1 MKPFGKIGSKLL
13 NIQAGPEKVSGS
25 YAMGVFLAT
34 TPFIG
39 MKVFIALVLTTIL
52 KWSRL
57 AAVIGVYHNNI
68 LTGPLY
74 YSCAFFVGSWLTP
87 NDASLPDISE
97 ISAGMFFNALY
108 GSWSLFRTLLV
119 GGLILG
125 IPLSLAAFFLSYMFL
140 SRKNAGTPVVR

>member
-1 MKPFGKIGSKLL
+1 MKQINKIGSKLL
-13 NIQAGPEKVSGS
+13 NIKAGPEKVSKG
-25 YAMGVFLAT
+25 YALGVFLAT

-39 MKVFIALVLTTIL
+39 MKVFIALGLTTIL
-52 KWSRL
+52 RWSRL

-68 LTGPLY
+68 LTGPLF

-108 GSWSLFRTLLV
+108 GSWGFFSTMLV

-125 IPLSLAAFFLSYMFL
+125 IPLSVAAFYSFRRFST
-140 SRKNAGTPVVR
+140 SIC